1 LSVTRVPLLVIG
13 GGIGGL
19 AAALS
24 IAQSGRYV
32 HVIERASEFGEI
44 GAGIQI
50 APNASRVLDRLGIL
64 EGIQQSA
71 VFPERIVWMDMISGE
86 RLTHLDLGDAF
97 RARYTYP
104 YMVMH
109 RSDLLDAILRAASA
123 HPRITL
129 ENDRAVTTIVDC
141 GDYMAVTCSNG
152 SAYHA
157 DVLIAADGMNSRA
170 RLLLDPIELPQYDH
184 FIAYRGTI
192 PFKDIS
198 AHAGLDNL
206 IMWTGPN
213 RHFMQYP
220 LRRGE
225 LYNQVAVFRSPNPSP
240 HSDDWGGAAELDAA
254 YADVCPQLQIGLKL
268 IDRDKHWV
276 MADRPS
282 LPRWT
287 INRMTLLGD
296 AAHAMYQYAAQ
307 GACQAIEDAAAL
319 ADSMTEHE
327 NIHAAFAAYESE
339 RMLRTARVQRTARWF
354 GDTMHL
360 AGSGAVFRNHLLRRR
375 EPTDYSPFDFLYGY
389 GTEHSQSAKTID
401 DVVVPTPAAFAQ
413 YSHARRAS
421 LR

>member
-1 LSVTRVPLLVIG
+1 MTANRVPLLVVG

-19 AAALS
+19 SAALS
-24 IAQSGRYV
+24 IAQSGHNV
-32 HVIERASEFGEI
+32 HVIERAPEFGEI

-50 APNASRVLDRLGIL
+50 APNASRVLNRLGIL
-64 EGIQQSA
+64 DEIHQSA

-86 RLTHLDLGDAF
+86 CLTYLDLGDAF
-97 RARYTYP
+97 RKRYTYP
-104 YMVMH
+104 YMVLH
-109 RSDLLDAILRAASA
+109 RSDLLDVILRAARA

-129 ENDRAVTTIVDC
+129 ENDRTVTTIVDC
-141 GDYMAVTCSNG
+141 GEYMAVTCSNG
-152 SAYHA
+152 IEYHA
-157 DVLIAADGMNSRA
+157 NVLIAADGMTSKA
-170 RLLLDPIELPQYDH
+170 RLLLDPVELPQYDH

-206 IMWTGPN
+206 MMWTGPN

-225 LYNQVAVFRSPNPSP
+225 LYNQVAVFRSLNPSTCVE
-240 HSDDWGGAAELDAA
+240 DWGGPAELDAA
-254 YADVCPQLQIGLKL
+254 YADVCPHLQIGLKL

-276 MADRPS
+276 MADRPA
-282 LPRWT
+282 LERWT
-287 INRMTLLGD
+287 VNRMTLLGD

-319 ADSMTEHE
+319 ADCMTRHE
-327 NIHAAFAAYESE
+327 NIHVAFAAYESE
-339 RMLRTARVQRTARWF
+339 RSLRTARVQRTARWF

-360 AGSGAVFRNHLLRRR
+360 AGSGAVFRNCVLKRR

-389 GTEHSQSAKTID
+389 GTEHSKLAKTID
-401 DVVVPTPAAFAQ
+401 DVA
-413 YSHARRAS
+413 
-421 LR
+421 